1 MQYGMA
7 ICLYTLDNC
16 PDNNDLFFI
25 AITQIN
31 HGGPNL
37 VSDPSK
43 RRVIALLNLKAGNLS
58 IIFSDY
64 TTALSLFKHGISYLG
79 DDKWSSNYE
88 LSLNLFDA
96 AAEAA
101 GVLNKNEAV
110 TSYTKELVT
119 HAKSYDDSLNCL
131 TVAAKSLHQAGL
143 VKVTYSFF
151 FESLY
156 HFTRTY
162 IYCSSYRS
170 QCHPHL
176 IYCLTLE
183 RSPYVT

>member
-64 TTALSLFKHGISYLG
+64 TTALSLFEYGVSYLG

-88 LSLNLFDA
+88 LCLDLFDA

-101 GVLNKNEAV
+101 CVLHKNEAV
-110 TSYTKELVT
+110 TSYTEQLVEN
-119 HAKSYDDSLNCL
+119 AKSFDDSHNC
-131 TVAAKSLHQAGL
+131 
-143 VKVTYSFF
+143 
-151 FESLY
+151 EY
-156 HFTRTY
+156 HVVDVVPY
-162 IYCSSYRS
+162 
-170 QCHPHL
+170 HL
-176 IYCLTLE
+176 
-183 RSPYVT
+183 